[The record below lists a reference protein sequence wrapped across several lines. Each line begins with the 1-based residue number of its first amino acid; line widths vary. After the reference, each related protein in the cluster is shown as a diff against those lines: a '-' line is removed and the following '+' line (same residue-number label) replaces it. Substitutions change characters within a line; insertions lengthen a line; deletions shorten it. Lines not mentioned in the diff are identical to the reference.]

1 MNIDY
6 SKYITELQGALLN
19 TDRLAVEEIIAD
31 ALGELSKLDLL
42 EKVVTTAL
50 AAIGDAWQKGDV
62 ALSQVYMSGVICE
75 EIISKI
81 MRAKAVMQTTQPK
94 IAIAVLE
101 DQHQLGKRMVSSV
114 VRAAGYA
121 LIDYG
126 AGIGAEQLIEKVLKD
141 KIDIL
146 LLSALMLPSAL
157 KAGYVCEKLREL
169 GAATKV
175 VVGGAPFRLDPRLV
189 EEVSA
194 YAFGYNASDV
204 IGIIEQA
211 VSADAK

>member
-1 MNIDY
+1 MNIEY
-6 SKYITELQGALLN
+6 SKYITDLQHALLN
-19 TDRLAVEEIIAD
+19 TDRLAVEKIIDA
-31 ALGELSKLDLL
+31 ALGELPRLELL
-42 EKVVTTAL
+42 EKVVTMAL
-50 AAIGDAWQKGDV
+50 AAIGDAWQSGDA

-81 MRAKAVMQTTQPK
+81 MRTRGVPQIRQPK

-101 DQHQLGKRMVSSV
+101 DQHQLGKRLVSSV
-114 VRAAGYA
+114 VWAAGYA

-126 AGIGAEQLIEKVLKD
+126 AGIDADQLIEKVIRD
-141 KIDIL
+141 KIEIL
-146 LLSALMLPSAL
+146 LLSTLMLPSAL
-157 KAGYVCEKLREL
+157 KAGYVCAKLREL

-175 VVGGAPFRLDPRLV
+175 VVGGAPFRLDPQLV
-189 EEVSA
+189 DDVDA

-211 VSADAK
+211 VSADGE